1 MDELAFL
8 ERQKEKDRL
17 IVQIREFFV
26 TVIVGFATG
35 LIYHFVFPEANI
47 KAAAALTALPP
58 WVGHTDLKFCYG
70 LPPEEVSLF
79 HR

>member
-47 KAAAALTALPP
+47 KAGGAPAAPP
-58 WVGHTDLKFCYG
+58 AWGGGTKFRIC
-70 LPPEEVSLF
+70 L
-79 HR
+79 